1 MPTAKIVVIVSTLK
15 SRYEIKKQPS
25 IWMFFQLQF
34 CMDFAG
40 NKILDFNADLTTSR
54 HCAQI
59 KTLFIAYLL
68 PLQLASSMSSL
79 GG

>member
-1 MPTAKIVVIVSTLK
+1 MNAFPITILYGF
-15 SRYEIKKQPS
+15 RWKQ
-25 IWMFFQLQF
+25 
-34 CMDFAG
+34 
-40 NKILDFNADLTTSR
+40 ILDFNADLTTSR

-59 KTLFIAYLL
+59 KTLFVAYLL

>member
-1 MPTAKIVVIVSTLK
+1 
-15 SRYEIKKQPS
+15 
-25 IWMFFQLQF
+25 MFFQLQF

-59 KTLFIAYLL
+59 KTLYVAYLL
-68 PLQLASSMSSL
+68 PLQLAPSMSSL

>member
-40 NKILDFNADLTTSR
+40 NKILDLTTSR

-59 KTLFIAYLL
+59 KTLFVAYLL
-68 PLQLASSMSSL
+68 PFLLASSMSSL